1 MSVTCE
7 RSDVSIQSPAPV
19 FSVTTLIDGSFKEVS
34 LGDYLSQ
41 WVILMFYPLDFTFV
55 CPTEILTFNDALP
68 EFSRLNTTVLA
79 ISSDSEYSHHAW
91 AQQARS
97 AGGLGSDLC
106 IPLLADRNMRMAR
119 EYGCLIEDKGITF
132 RASYLIDP
140 KGILRQFTMNDL
152 PVGRSIDEALRLM
165 QAFQFTDAHGEVC
178 PANWKEGSKTIRAD
192 PLAKLDYFAAT
203 TDGTHEN
210 GKANGTKRARM
221 DTE

>member
-1 MSVTCE
+1 MFPT
-7 RSDVSIQSPAPV
+7 IQNPAPV
-19 FSVTTLIDGSFKEVS
+19 FSVTSLVDGAFKEVS
-34 LGDYLSQ
+34 LADYPGQ
-41 WVILMFYPLDFTFV
+41 WWLFT
-55 CPTEILTFNDALP
+55 L
-68 EFSRLNTTVLA
+68 LA
-79 ISSDSEYSHHAW
+79 ISTDSEYSHHAW

-97 AGGLGSDLC
+97 AGGLGPDLR
-106 IPLLADRNMRMAR
+106 IPLLADRNMRVAR

-152 PVGRSIDEALRLM
+152 PVGRSVDEALRLV

-203 TDGTHEN
+203 ANGAHEN